1 MFRVLSPRANA
12 QTKQP
17 KASTTGPRRTRTMSV
32 PSRASGGFPADGGV
46 AAAVAAASSS
56 SLSRRQDT
64 LSSYDR
70 DWEVLHR
77 IPYRELERSVISSEY
92 GCKVERLF
100 GQNARSRRKWSALLQ
115 GESMG
120 LYETKEEAI
129 KRTVCAALVMNDTN
143 HGSGAGLQDP
153 LARASKKRSAISG
166 GDGSSKRAKS
176 GRDRDTSDNML
187 DDDPSDAPEEFP
199 VGLLDVA
206 TTMDNNTLV
215 SLRQPSR
222 GTFQGYCIV
231 CQTNKA
237 DLVFE
242 PCQHNVLCE
251 ECNKKGV
258 CSKWCPTCRTI
269 ITNRIQPSSAIVV
282 RPQVYSA
289 YSFM

>member
-1 MFRVLSPRANA
+1 MLQNIAYRDLEQS
-12 QTKQP
+12 
-17 KASTTGPRRTRTMSV
+17 SI
-32 PSRASGGFPADGGV
+32 
-46 AAAVAAASSS
+46 AVK
-56 SLSRRQDT
+56 
-64 LSSYDR
+64 
-70 DWEVLHR
+70 
-77 IPYRELERSVISSEY
+77 Y

-100 GQNARSRRKWSALLQ
+100 GQNARSRREWSALLQ

-143 HGSGAGLQDP
+143 HGSGAGLHDP
-153 LARASKKRSAISG
+153 LARASKKRSSMSG
-166 GDGSSKRAKS
+166 SGGSSKRAKS
-176 GRDRDTSDNML
+176 GRDRDRDTSDNML

-199 VGLLDVA
+199 VGRLEVA
-206 TTMDNNTLV
+206 TTMDSNTLV

-222 GTFQGYCIV
+222 GTFQGDCIA

-251 ECNKKGV
+251 ECSKKGI
-258 CSKWCPTCRTI
+258 CSKWCPTCRTV